1 METIQFIS
9 YPPQQ
14 LQGEINSSVKKRL
27 KNQNVKRQNER
38 FKKGQETVKIFNL
51 ILKTYCNLEHLSQLM
66 EPNLLHNYH
75 QEILSF
81 LCFAKNI
88 FVKWLL

>member
-1 METIQFIS
+1 MKTIQFLNYS
-9 YPPQQ
+9 EKQ
-14 LQGEINSSVKKRL
+14 LRREITAPVKKRQ
-27 KNQNVKRQNER
+27 KKQNFKRQNER
-38 FKKGQETVKIFNL
+38 FKKSQEIVKIINL

-81 LCFAKNI
+81 LCFAKKI
-88 FVKWLL
+88 FVKWP

>member
-1 METIQFIS
+1 METIQFIQTT
-9 YPPQQ
+9 PQQ
-14 LQGEINSSVKKRL
+14 LQGENRSSVKKRL
-27 KNQNVKRQNER
+27 KKQNLKRQNER
-38 FKKGQETVKIFNL
+38 FKKGQKTVKIFNL

-66 EPNLLHNYH
+66 EPNLLHNYR
-75 QEILSF
+75 QEILYF

>member
-1 METIQFIS
+1 MSTIQFVSIS
-9 YPPQQ
+9 TQD
-14 LQGEINSSVKKRL
+14 LKAEITESVKKRL
-27 KNQNVKRQNER
+27 KKQNPKRKNNP
-38 FKKGQETVKIFNL
+38 FKKGQETVKIINL
-51 ILKTYCNLEHLSQLM
+51 ILKTYCNLEHFSQLM

-88 FVKWLL
+88 FMKWLL

>member
-1 METIQFIS
+1 VKLIQFVATS
-9 YPPQQ
+9 PQQ
-14 LQGEINSSVKKRL
+14 LEGKKRT
-27 KNQNVKRQNER
+27 KKQNSKKL
-38 FKKGQETVKIFNL
+38 FKKGQEAVKIINL

-75 QEILSF
+75 QEILCF

>member
-1 METIQFIS
+1 MKIIQFIS
-9 YPPQQ
+9 YPPKQ
-14 LQGEINSSVKKRL
+14 LQGEITSSVKKRL
-27 KNQNVKRQNER
+27 KKQNLKRQNER
-38 FKKGQETVKIFNL
+38 FKKGQETVKIINL

-75 QEILSF
+75 QEISSF